1 MDEFLR
7 ILVFI
12 LISSVKFAFGP
23 PIVYL
28 NSKYDFTFLETNLYA
43 ILGGMLGVVV
53 FMYFSEWIY
62 ATWSRAKHY
71 FKNKFNPQPLFSE
84 PVADMDT
91 SLHVNYSY
99 VEKGSAAKKNI
110 FSTRS
115 RRMVRIWKKYGL
127 IGLAALTPVLFSIPI
142 GMFFITRV
150 EKNNKKILLYMF
162 ISITCWSLL
171 LTSLFEL
178 LQVHNIP
185 EIVQ

>member
-23 PIVYL
+23 FYVYL
-28 NSKYDFTFLETNLYA
+28 NTKYDFTFFETNLYA

-62 ATWSRAKHY
+62 ATYSRVKHY
-71 FKNKFNPQPLFSE
+71 FKSKFSPKPVFSE
-84 PVADMDT
+84 PVADVD
-91 SLHVNYSY
+91 SLQVNYSF
-99 VEKGSAAKKNI
+99 VEKGASAPKNI
-110 FSTRS
+110 FSARS
-115 RRMVRIWKKYGL
+115 RRMIRIWKKYGL
-127 IGLAALTPVLFSIPI
+127 IGMAALTPILFSIPI
-142 GMFFITRV
+142 GMFFITRM

-171 LTSLFEL
+171 LTSIFEL
-178 LQVHNIP
+178 FHIRNIP